1 MNIRLAESKDAF
13 ALSALLAE
21 LGYADTA
28 PFIERRLAQLMIDET
43 ERLLI
48 AEHGNTVLGFLS
60 LHFIPQL
67 ALAGDFARISYF
79 CIAEGERSKGAG
91 QQLLQH
97 AEQLARQNLARRVRY
112 VTPHF
117 SSLPLMLKQIP
128 ALTTVPAGLA
138 SGWVEHY
145 GLQRSAVPVSA
156 PDFTLSL
163 MWNTRRSHDPALLWL
178 LEKLRGEMGKTGEDE
193 TTASAD
199 WMSERDQPTCQERE
213 DF

>member
-13 ALSALLAE
+13 ALGALLAE

-28 PFIERRLAQLMIDET
+28 PFIERRLTQLIADET
-43 ERLLI
+43 EQLLI

-97 AEQLARQNLARRVRY
+97 AERLAAERGCDRMEVHCHQRREKANAFYAREGYSESPRY
-112 VTPHF
+112 HI
-117 SSLPLMLKQIP
+117 K
-128 ALTTVPAGLA
+128 
-138 SGWVEHY
+138 E
-145 GLQRSAVPVSA
+145 
-156 PDFTLSL
+156 LS
-163 MWNTRRSHDPALLWL
+163 
-178 LEKLRGEMGKTGEDE
+178 
-193 TTASAD
+193 
-199 WMSERDQPTCQERE
+199 
-213 DF
+213 

>member
-1 MNIRLAESKDAF
+1 MNVRLAESKDAF

-21 LGYADTA
+21 LGYADTES
-28 PFIERRLAQLMIDET
+28 FIERRLAQLMVDET

-97 AEQLARQNLARRVRY
+97 AERLARERACDRMEVHCHQRREKANAFYAREGYGESPRY
-112 VTPHF
+112 HIKE
-117 SSLPLMLKQIP
+117 L
-128 ALTTVPAGLA
+128 
-138 SGWVEHY
+138 
-145 GLQRSAVPVSA
+145 
-156 PDFTLSL
+156 
-163 MWNTRRSHDPALLWL
+163 N
-178 LEKLRGEMGKTGEDE
+178 
-193 TTASAD
+193 
-199 WMSERDQPTCQERE
+199 
-213 DF
+213 

>member
-28 PFIERRLAQLMIDET
+28 PFIERRLAQLIVDET
-43 ERLLI
+43 EQLLI
-48 AEHGNTVLGFLS
+48 AELGNTVLGFLS

-97 AEQLARQNLARRVRY
+97 AEQLARDRHCDRMEVHCHERREKANAFYAREGYSESPRYHIKQLA
-112 VTPHF
+112 
-117 SSLPLMLKQIP
+117 
-128 ALTTVPAGLA
+128 
-138 SGWVEHY
+138 E
-145 GLQRSAVPVSA
+145 
-156 PDFTLSL
+156 
-163 MWNTRRSHDPALLWL
+163 
-178 LEKLRGEMGKTGEDE
+178 
-193 TTASAD
+193 
-199 WMSERDQPTCQERE
+199 
-213 DF
+213 